1 MPIPTFDL
9 IMAAVLAVIVTGI
22 SRIHCPIWKSFVYSC
37 PIPFSLAFLVSG
49 RGVDSGHIVGI
60 VLNNLFL
67 WGTWYLHKRRRVP
80 ILATDL
86 IAASVYV
93 ALTSWLVRAL
103 PEGNGYLFY
112 GLIAAGLTVSIVV
125 RRFPPRA
132 EEGAVSPM
140 PVWMKASVVFVLAL
154 CLYSLKNVLLAAMTT
169 FPYLG
174 VFTVVECRR
183 SLYTL
188 AVRFAHL
195 SAAFYVL
202 VIVVRWRQDD
212 VPLWAALLI
221 GWLPALG
228 LLAFY
233 QFRGTS
239 RAASAERA

>member
-1 MPIPTFDL
+1 MSISTFDL

-22 SRIHCPIWKSFVYSC
+22 SRIHCPVWKSFVYSC
-37 PIPFSLAFLVSG
+37 PIPFTLALLVSG
-49 RGVDSGHIVGI
+49 RGVDSGHIAGI
-60 VLNNLFL
+60 VLNHLYL
-67 WGTWYLHKRRRVP
+67 WSTWYLHKRRRVP
-80 ILATDL
+80 ILVTDL
-86 IAASVYV
+86 IAASLYV
-93 ALTSWLVRAL
+93 ALTSWVVRVL
-103 PEGNGYLFY
+103 PEGNAYLFC
-112 GLIAAGLTVSIVV
+112 GLIAVGLAVSVVV
-125 RRFPPRA
+125 RRFPQIE

-154 CLYSLKNVLLAAMTT
+154 CMYSLKGVLLAAMTT

-195 SAAFYVL
+195 SAAFYVFII
-202 VIVVRWRQDD
+202 VIWRLQDD

-228 LLAFY
+228 LLAVY
-233 QFRGTS
+233 QLRGTS
-239 RAASAERA
+239 RAASAEPA